1 MCTRQQCEQY
11 VGQWV
16 RFRTPYGVHQ
26 GMIERVTPSKAIVV
40 SPQQYAPAELISDK
54 VDASDM
60 EKLDIA
66 LAWGPVGR
74 GAVGYP
80 GAGYGARAGAGYG
93 GGYGGYGY
101 GWARWAVSFLVIYAL
116 FGLWAW

>member
-1 MCTRQQCEQY
+1 MCTRQQCEAY

-16 RFRTPYGVHQ
+16 RFRTPYGAHQ
-26 GMIERVTPSKAIVV
+26 GMIERLTPSKAIIV
-40 SPQQYAPAELISDK
+40 SPRQYAPAQLISDS
-54 VDASDM
+54 VDVSDM
-60 EKLDIA
+60 EKLDVA
-66 LAWGPVGR
+66 LAWGRMGR

-80 GAGYGARAGAGYG
+80 GVGYG
-93 GGYGGYGY
+93 GAGRYGGYGYGY